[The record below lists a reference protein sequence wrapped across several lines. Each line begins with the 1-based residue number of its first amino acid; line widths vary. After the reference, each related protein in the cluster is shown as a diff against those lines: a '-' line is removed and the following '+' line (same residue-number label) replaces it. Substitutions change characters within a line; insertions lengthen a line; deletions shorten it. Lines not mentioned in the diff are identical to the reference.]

1 MAKIDFI
8 TAEKGGIKMFGKCG
22 ADELPTVVGWGTT
35 AKHIAYVIATHGLA
49 DEVFGGSS
57 MDFADEEGF
66 DHYDGAKTLW
76 NEALAMAE
84 FMKGAE

>member
-1 MAKIDFI
+1 MTNIDYI
-8 TAEKGGIKMFGKCG
+8 NAENGGIKMYSGVG
-22 ADELPTVVGWGTT
+22 NVVGWGKT

-49 DEVFGGSS
+49 DAVFGGSS

-66 DHYDGAKTLW
+66 DHYDGAKVLW

-84 FMKGAE
+84 VMKGGE

>member
-1 MAKIDFI
+1 MTNIDYI
-8 TAEKGGIKMFGKCG
+8 NAENGGIKMYSGVG
-22 ADELPTVVGWGTT
+22 NVVGWGKT

-49 DEVFGGSS
+49 DAVFGGSS

-66 DHYDGAKTLW
+66 DHYDGAKILW

-84 FMKGAE
+84 VMIGGE